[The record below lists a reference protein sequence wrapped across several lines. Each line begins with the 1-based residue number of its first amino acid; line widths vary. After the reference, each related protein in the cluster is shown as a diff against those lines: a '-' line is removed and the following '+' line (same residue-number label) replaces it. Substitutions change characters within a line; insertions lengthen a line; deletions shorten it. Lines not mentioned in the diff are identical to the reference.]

1 MLRFTANRDC
11 HGRITKKEAGF
22 MKTAKTQYSV
32 FSGLVMIIFCL
43 SFFAVS
49 TELSAQT
56 VVIKGVGFN
65 TAGSLKDNLD
75 PLVGKDIFVSIRSG
89 KVYQGFVKSV
99 GNNFVHLEKIA
110 GKDFYDVLIR
120 MDDISAIEA
129 KFRDFK

>member
-1 MLRFTANRDC
+1 
-11 HGRITKKEAGF
+11 

>member
-1 MLRFTANRDC
+1 
-11 HGRITKKEAGF
+11 

-32 FSGLVMIIFCL
+32 FAGLAMVIFCV

-56 VVIKGVGFN
+56 VVIKGVSFN

-75 PLVGKDIFVSIRSG
+75 PLVGKDIFVSLRSG

-99 GNNFVHLEKIA
+99 GSSFIHLEKIA
-110 GKDFYDVLIR
+110 GKDFYDVFIR